1 MLSVLSGCWKHLH
14 TYLGIYI
21 FTHWYAATWKK
32 KTWIWKREE
41 GSSTWEGLEGGK
53 GVGKMIYLYYNL
65 KKHFYKKKRKL
76 MVKKFQLTVKR
87 FHPKWDWE
95 WAVFKLMCFYL
106 LSVWCDVCGH
116 GAGVTGRGKFCGVI
130 SRLPH
135 LHKFPELNVVHQAW
149 ASAVLPWWLL
159 LNMSPDE
166 FLEVRERDYRWASQT
181 LECTQI
187 IRNDTL

>member
-1 MLSVLSGCWKHLH
+1 MLEASAHVFRNLHIHTLVCSNMKKRHEFEREKRVVVPGRAWKEVKEWEKWF
-14 TYLGIYI
+14 IYI
-21 FTHWYAATWKK
+21 
-32 KTWIWKREE
+32 II
-41 GSSTWEGLEGGK
+41 S
-53 GVGKMIYLYYNL
+53 

-135 LHKFPELNVVHQAW
+135 LHEFPGLNVVHQAW